1 MAMCSASKTA
11 ARRDC
16 VITAF
21 CPGAGGD
28 CSCPNSWFSL
38 PKLLISINISE
49 CWKAVNFPS
58 SHSQFIA
65 SGGNKHH
72 TFSTLDLPWAEQDLF
87 YLDHTLCGVFI
98 KQKQSSARGGL
109 SWAVY
114 WTHFGELVNVSVIW
128 KWHKKL
134 VKRMENGV
142 GKLGQEPGSAVKPW
156 DVLKIVGQHLPSI
169 PLARHESLL
178 RLHAE
183 LSPFRMA
190 FPFRLHKAKEP
201 Y

>member
-1 MAMCSASKTA
+1 M
-11 ARRDC
+11 RRWQR
-16 VITAF
+16 AQPAKLQ
-21 CPGAGGD
+21 PGETVW
-28 CSCPNSWFSL
+28 SQPCPNSWFSL

-49 CWKAVNFPS
+49 RRKAVNFPS

-98 KQKQSSARGGL
+98 KQSTLKQSSAGGGL
-109 SWAVY
+109 SWAIY
-114 WTHFGELVNVSVIW
+114 WTHFGELVNLSKIW

-134 VKRMENGV
+134 VKKMEDGV
-142 GKLGQEPGSAVKPW
+142 GKLGQSGLWKCCWALRCAGDCRTASS
-156 DVLKIVGQHLPSI
+156 QHP
-169 PLARHESLL
+169 PPRHESLL

-183 LSPFRMA
+183 LSPFRVA